1 MKRIRKLLTWVLTIL
16 MLSGLPFAAADTVHV
31 NQTLES
37 MFITLHLDADVEN
50 WEKGTPLTI
59 YRTDYPMLDAQ
70 NWAKM
75 FDGDTAN
82 VWSNGK
88 SISLERNGMFA
99 KYFSEEARLCIR
111 FSLTDYLIG
120 WAFATEGKQAAGLTT
135 TPEEAQAT
143 AQAWIDQLNTTLGW
157 DGYVFSACYT
167 MPSAEEWYDHVGDS
181 GFQRDDGGA
190 STGCYVVEFVKM
202 VGSYSAAYDQ
212 SPYWD
217 ITTSPYTKGDHIQI
231 TVDDTG
237 IGYIEGYCRSYEASE
252 TVALQVTLNEA
263 IEILYQNMDYAECY
277 PEEMPCEIT
286 EISLCYR
293 LVQTLPVSDE
303 NAAVQ
308 MEARPAWRF
317 ASNINRW
324 DQQTF
329 FMFVDAV
336 TGEVLP

>member
-1 MKRIRKLLTWVLTIL
+1 MKHIRKICAWVVVLAMLIGTASAETI
-16 MLSGLPFAAADTVHV
+16 HV
-31 NQTLES
+31 DQTLES
-37 MFITLHLDADVEN
+37 MFITLHLDADVED

-82 VWSNGK
+82 VQSNGK
-88 SISLERNGMFA
+88 SISLEQNGMFA

-111 FSLTDYLIG
+111 FSLTDYFIG
-120 WAFATEGKQAAGLTT
+120 WAETSKGEQATGLTT
-135 TPEEAQAT
+135 TPDEAQAT
-143 AQAWIDQLNTTLGW
+143 AQTWINQLNTTLGW
-157 DGYVFSACYT
+157 DGYVLSACYT
-167 MPSAEEWYDHVGDS
+167 MPSEEEWDEHVGAS
-181 GFQRDDGGA
+181 GFQRKDNSDPA
-190 STGCYVVEFVKM
+190 GCYVVEFVKM
-202 VGSYSAAYDQ
+202 LDNYSVAYDQ
-212 SPYWD
+212 SPYLD
-217 ITTSPYTKGDHIQI
+217 ISTSPYTKGDHIQI

-263 IEILYQNMDYAECY
+263 IEILCQNMDYAECY

-286 EISLCYR
+286 QISLCYR
-293 LVQTLPVSDE
+293 LVQMLPVSDE
-303 NAAVQ
+303 DAAVK